1 MLGRRAVVGVLALA
15 FVIPL
20 VACSA
25 SGSTA
30 AAKNIDVT
38 LSDKD
43 IMLSATEIPA
53 GAVTFTVMNKGT
65 IVHSIVVLRTDLSH
79 EKIPTDTSDPSKV
92 QEPGSIAATGQMA
105 VGTTKQITRQLTAGH
120 YVIVCNEPAHYA
132 VGMHTGL
139 QVK

>member
-1 MLGRRAVVGVLALA
+1 MLARRAAVVVLALA

-20 VACSA
+20 TACSA
-25 SGSTA
+25 SQSTA

-43 IMLSATEIPA
+43 IMLSEAEIPA
-53 GAVTFTVMNKGT
+53 GAVTFTVVNKGT
-65 IVHSIVVLRTDLSH
+65 IVHSIVVLRTDLAQD
-79 EKIPTDTSDPSKV
+79 KIPTDTTDPSKV

-105 VGTTKQITRQLTAGH
+105 AGTKKQISRQLAAGH

-139 QVK
+139 LVK